1 MPADISFTVITA
13 AEAPGSTSSMLIALE
28 KTAGR
33 LVPGGV
39 VVILGC
45 GTDSDRHST
54 NIPELYVTTAADRSA
69 ALAVA
74 RAFVGT
80 RDMLDLKATGSVCV
94 VKRQVR
100 QRERRVCAVAVAVGP
115 ACLPEPAAG
124 GHWALLDVCFGLAV
138 NVCFPVILVD
148 PPLHVSRVLW
158 STPTLYDW

>member
-45 GTDSDRHST
+45 GTDSIRHST
-54 NIPELYVTTAADRSA
+54 NIPELYATTAAERSA
-69 ALAVA
+69 ALAGA

-80 RDMLDLKATGSVCV
+80 RDMLELKATDIVCV
-94 VKRQVR
+94 VKRRSSVDVYGN
-100 QRERRVCAVAVAVGP
+100 ESG
-115 ACLPEPAAG
+115 ACVQWQSDLAHVYPIP
-124 GHWALLDVCFGLAV
+124 LLAV
-138 NVCFPVILVD
+138 IGHCTMCALAWP
-148 PPLHVSRVLW
+148 
-158 STPTLYDW
+158 

>member
-80 RDMLDLKATGSVCV
+80 RDMLDLKATDNVCV
-94 VKRQVR
+94 VKRRSSVDVYGN
-100 QRERRVCAVAVAVGP
+100 ESG
-115 ACLPEPAAG
+115 ACVQWQWQSDPHVYPSPL
-124 GHWALLDVCFGLAV
+124 LAV
-138 NVCFPVILVD
+138 IGHCSMCALVW
-148 PPLHVSRVLW
+148 PCMFAFQ
-158 STPTLYDW
+158 